1 MESRSSFRIVNRFI
15 PDYSASVFTQY
26 ESQRTGMRV
35 VTIDQKGPRVQ
46 GHFVLATEIHDDSGA
61 PHTLEHLCFMG
72 SRNYQD
78 KAFLHKLSARL
89 YSEINA
95 WTTVDH
101 TAYTLESAG
110 WEAFAQLLPVYLEH
124 IITPTLSD
132 SSCYTEVYHIDGTG
146 HDAGVVYSEMQSFQ
160 NDSLYR
166 ADICGR
172 RLLYPAGVGFRYE
185 TGGMIE
191 NLRVLTPDQIREFH
205 REMYQPKNLCLV
217 ITGEIDH
224 KNLCEI
230 LHKLEDTI
238 MDIIPSPS
246 AHFVRPWIDSP
257 QASPLQKSIVEK
269 VEFPEDD
276 ESFGMIQIRFLGPDF
291 KDRVLASALNV
302 ILLYLAGSSA
312 SILVHALVEEEQVT
326 SAVTYD
332 TEERPHTEIT
342 FTLSNVATEELE
354 AVERRFFEIL
364 KNAMER
370 EIDMKYMHNCIQHH
384 QRIWKFATETSN
396 TSFTEAVITD
406 FLFGERDGSTLE
418 TLGTLE
424 EYKIL
429 EKWTDL
435 EWRDYI
441 KKWISNANHVS
452 VLAIPSAK
460 MATDVMEDEHKRIE
474 ERKAELGQEGL
485 KSLADALEK
494 AKRDHVEE
502 PSTDLMSGFTIP
514 GTDSIHFIQTAT
526 AKAGYALKS
535 KTTDSDGPEL
545 PLFVHFEG
553 ISSNFV
559 QLILMIS
566 TEDVP
571 HTLLPLLPLYTE
583 SFFSLPI
590 KRGGEILSFERVVVD
605 LEKDTVGYWM
615 SQTYNNPESLSIS
628 LQVEANKYQA
638 AISWLKDL
646 AWNSIFAVDRLRAV
660 TSKLLADVPEE
671 RRDGEGMVEA
681 IGIMTHLGEK
691 SISRAY
697 TALVKGRYLKR
708 VQKVLATQPDEVVRQ
723 MEEVRKSL
731 FRAENFRVLVI
742 ADVKK
747 LTGPVTSWRT
757 FIADLDTS
765 KELKPVVNVAER
777 LSDAG
782 RHLGKHTYVVP
793 MKSMDSSYAESSSKG
808 ICSHDDPKLPALM
821 VAVAYLNM
829 EEGPMWKALR
839 GTGLAY
845 YFYLRT
851 SIDSGLIHFMIHQ
864 SPNAYKAFEA
874 AKTTV
879 EDYLSGNME
888 VDSTKVLECAVST
901 LINQFA
907 TEKQT
912 YYEAAFDSFVKDTI
926 LNLRSDYNEALLK
939 KIRAIDMGQVK
950 EAIHDFILPLFT
962 AGMTDLFVTC
972 APAPKEVI
980 HKGFESAGFQPKVR
994 SLRDFEDDYGL
1005 KFDNNGQEDSDIE
1018 EDDDDDDDD
1027 DDNSEEDNDED
1038 DEGEGDDEAS

>member
-1 MESRSSFRIVNRFI
+1 M
-15 PDYSASVFTQY
+15 
-26 ESQRTGMRV
+26 
-35 VTIDQKGPRVQ
+35 
-46 GHFVLATEIHDDSGA
+46 
-61 PHTLEHLCFMG
+61 
-72 SRNYQD
+72 
-78 KAFLHKLSARL
+78 
-89 YSEINA
+89 
-95 WTTVDH
+95 
-101 TAYTLESAG
+101 
-110 WEAFAQLLPVYLEH
+110 
-124 IITPTLSD
+124 
-132 SSCYTEVYHIDGTG
+132 
-146 HDAGVVYSEMQSFQ
+146 
-160 NDSLYR
+160 
-166 ADICGR
+166 
-172 RLLYPAGVGFRYE
+172 
-185 TGGMIE
+185 
-191 NLRVLTPDQIREFH
+191 
-205 REMYQPKNLCLV
+205 
-217 ITGEIDH
+217 
-224 KNLCEI
+224 
-230 LHKLEDTI
+230 
-238 MDIIPSPS
+238 
-246 AHFVRPWIDSP
+246 
-257 QASPLQKSIVEK
+257 
-269 VEFPEDD
+269 
-276 ESFGMIQIRFLGPDF
+276 
-291 KDRVLASALNV
+291 
-302 ILLYLAGSSA
+302 
-312 SILVHALVEEEQVT
+312 HALVEQEQVT

-342 FTLSNVATEELE
+342 FTLSNVATEELG

-364 KNAMER
+364 EDAMKR
-370 EIDMKYMHNCIQHH
+370 EIDMKYMHDCIQRH
-384 QRIWKFATETSN
+384 QRIWKFATEAST

-424 EYKIL
+424 EYKVL

-435 EWRDYI
+435 EWRNYI
-441 KKWISNANHVS
+441 KKWISNAHHVS

-460 MATDVMEDEHKRIE
+460 MATDVMEDEQKRIE
-474 ERKAELGQEGL
+474 ERKAELGAEGL
-485 KSLADALEK
+485 KRLAEALEK

-502 PSTDLMSGFTIP
+502 PSTDLMSRFTIP

-526 AKAGYALKS
+526 AKAGLALKS
-535 KTTDSDGPEL
+535 KRTDNDTQELIDSDGSEL
-545 PLFVHFEG
+545 PLFIHFEG

-590 KRGGEILSFERVVVD
+590 KKDGEILSFERVIVD

-615 SQTYNNPESLSIS
+615 SPTYNNPESLSIS
-628 LQVEANKYQA
+628 LQVEANRYQA

-646 AWNSIFAVDRLRAV
+646 TWNSIFAVDRLRAV

-671 RRDGEGMVEA
+671 RRDGEVMVEA

-708 VQKVLATQPDEVVRQ
+708 VQKVLATKPDEVVRQ

-747 LTGPVTSWRT
+747 LTSPVTSWNP
-757 FIADLDTS
+757 FIAGLDTS
-765 KELKPVVNVAER
+765 KELKPVVYVAER

-782 RHLGKHTYVVP
+782 RHMGKHAYVVP
-793 MKSMDSSYAESSSKG
+793 IRSMDSSYAESSSKG

-821 VAVAYLNM
+821 VAIAYLNM
-829 EEGPMWKALR
+829 EEGPMWNALR
-839 GTGLAY
+839 GPGLAY
-845 YFYLRT
+845 FFYLRT
-851 SIDSGLIHFMIHQ
+851 NIESGLIHFMIHQ

-879 EDYLSGNME
+879 EGLLSGCME
-888 VDSTKVLECAVST
+888 VESKNVLECAVST

-926 LNLRSDYNEALLK
+926 LNLPSDYNETLLK

-950 EAIHDFILPLFT
+950 EAIRDFVLPLFT

-972 APAPKEVI
+972 APALKEVRNI
-980 HKGFESAGFQPKVR
+980 LFRIIIPQST
-994 SLRDFEDDYGL
+994 
-1005 KFDNNGQEDSDIE
+1005 N
-1018 EDDDDDDDD
+1018 
-1027 DDNSEEDNDED
+1027 
-1038 DEGEGDDEAS
+1038 